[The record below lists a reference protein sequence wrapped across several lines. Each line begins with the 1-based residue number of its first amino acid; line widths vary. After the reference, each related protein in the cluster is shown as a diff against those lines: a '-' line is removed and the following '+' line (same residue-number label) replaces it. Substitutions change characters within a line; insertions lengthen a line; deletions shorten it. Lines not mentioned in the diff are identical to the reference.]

1 MNEWGMANKMKKKDQ
16 AKNKKK
22 REIERRTRQDLDG
35 NLDTVDKIGS
45 DRHESKWKLK
55 CSPERTRIRSG
66 GSRPQK
72 NKIK

>member
-1 MNEWGMANKMKKKDQ
+1 MGDGKQNEKKKRPSQ
-16 AKNKKK
+16 KLKKK